1 MCSYAARGL
10 WLDMLSIMGMND
22 QRRGYLETNGSPL
35 KDPREIARLTG
46 GDTTEVNRLLA
57 ELEKAGVFSKED
69 SGCLYSRRMV
79 RDERLRV
86 VSSAAGSKG
95 GGNPIL
101 KKREQPPPEIDQS
114 PEATSKP
121 TFKPTYKP
129 SVAMA
134 SGYGSGCGFG
144 NGSKGESEGETPPTV
159 QEVIVFGKSYQ
170 GNPDGTPGPIPEGFC
185 KEYHEAK
192 STQRTWTNKHGVLVD
207 WQREIAGKGWWRDQW
222 ATFGKQAS
230 KPKPAQSGNPRRE
243 DYPDQ
248 ESYDRACVRAT
259 Q

>member
-1 MCSYAARGL
+1 
-10 WLDMLSIMGMND
+10 
-22 QRRGYLETNGSPL
+22 
-35 KDPREIARLTG
+35 
-46 GDTTEVNRLLA
+46 
-57 ELEKAGVFSKED
+57 
-69 SGCLYSRRMV
+69 MV

-121 TFKPTYKP
+121 TFKPTFKP

-144 NGSKGESEGETPPTV
+144 NGLKGESEGETPPTV
-159 QEVIVFGKSYQ
+159 EEVISFGKSYR
-170 GNPDGTPGPIPEGFC
+170 GNPDESTPGPIPEEFC

-230 KPKPAQSGNPRRE
+230 KPKPAPDDWRNDPQDLAQFRYEQTRSRTADFMVQSPA
-243 DYPDQ
+243 
-248 ESYDRACVRAT
+248 RAAKPCCGLT
-259 Q
+259 GHPETI